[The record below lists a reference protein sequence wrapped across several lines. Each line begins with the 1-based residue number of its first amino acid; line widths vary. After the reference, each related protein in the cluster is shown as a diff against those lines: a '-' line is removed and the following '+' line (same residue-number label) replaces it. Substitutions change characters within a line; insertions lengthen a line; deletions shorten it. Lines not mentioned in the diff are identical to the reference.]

1 MKRARD
7 LHNNNAESMWF
18 TTWNLPSK
26 GSLVPL
32 KTCPVGWTFSR
43 ATIQQC
49 LAQIIA
55 ECLAKDQQ
63 SKFNAS
69 VLLCFALPT
78 CWLSYFSQQIE
89 HWMGFP
95 SSSYWSSGRP
105 LWQSETG
112 HRWAHQHPDKRCES
126 KSFEENDADS
136 LDISGHF
143 YFFWI
148 FLPEW
153 WALPERWWVMSDV
166 FFSNFMNLLKQIQQ
180 KHSKTLI
187 SYEEEPNEANPE
199 KVTELHWTWS
209 ADGRNGS
216 IGGPN
221 FDGSMLSNTF
231 WHKLT
236 PESQLIS

>member
-1 MKRARD
+1 
-7 LHNNNAESMWF
+7 MWF

-26 GSLVPL
+26 DSLVPF

-49 LAQIIA
+49 LAQKKNA

-78 CWLSYFSQQIE
+78 CWSCWLSYFSQQIE

-95 SSSYWSSGRP
+95 SSYWSSGRP

-126 KSFEENDADS
+126 KSFEKKRCGF
-136 LDISGHF
+136 SG
-143 YFFWI
+143 YFRT
-148 FLPEW
+148 FLFFLKFLAWMVSPT
-153 WALPERWWVMSDV
+153 RKVMSYEWC
-166 FFSNFMNLLKQIQQ
+166 FFQKLHEPVETDTTKTLKNTHFLWGGTKWSKSWESHRTSMNLICRWQ
-180 KHSKTLI
+180 KWVNRR
-187 SYEEEPNEANPE
+187 PQF
-199 KVTELHWTWS
+199 WW
-209 ADGRNGS
+209 
-216 IGGPN
+216 
-221 FDGSMLSNTF
+221 FDVVQDILA
-231 WHKLT
+231 
-236 PESQLIS
+236 